1 MADSPVLAALLSKL
15 GMGPYTHQTAEPVG
29 KPSTLADFI
38 MMLRGYPENYV
49 NTGSMDPQLWLDNPA
64 AQRETLGIGGA
75 QYAAPPP
82 LRIPPKGAKP
92 Q

>member
-1 MADSPVLAALLSKL
+1 MDSPILAALLQKM
-15 GMGPYTHQTAEPVG
+15 GGGPYTHQTAEPVG

-49 NTGSMDPQLWLDNPA
+49 NTGDMSPQLWRDNPA
-64 AQRETLGIGGA
+64 AQSQALYSGA
-75 QYAAPPP
+75 VMDNPP
-82 LRIPPKGAKP
+82 LKIKPAGAR